1 MPTRTK
7 KHTPPHQPHQAEQL
21 RLVEDD
27 RRIKN
32 WKRWG
37 PYLSERQWG
46 TVREDYSS
54 DGSVW
59 SYFTHDQARSRAYRW
74 GEDGL
79 LGITD
84 RQCRVCFSLALWN
97 TKDSILKER
106 LFGLSGAEGNHGEDV
121 KECYYY
127 LDSTPTHSYMR
138 ALYKYPQR
146 EFPYAQLVEEN
157 RRRGRLEPEFEIT
170 DTGIFDGNNYFD
182 VFIEYAKASPNDILV
197 KITAHNRSAKDAPL
211 SLVPNI
217 WFRNTWAWGRSG
229 EGYTTKPHI
238 SLLDQDRLLLV
249 HPQLDPL
256 VLLLDPK
263 HKKLHPTPLFTDNES
278 NLNRLYG
285 RDNVTPYTKDAFH
298 RYIVNGE
305 AAAVNPN
312 HMGTKAAFLCNTMVP
327 ARGSVEL
334 RLRLVSSFAPQ
345 KETFGDDFDEVFA
358 KRKAECEEFYT
369 SLLPAQSSG
378 EQKTILTQSY
388 AGLLWTKQF
397 YYYSV
402 KEWLEGDPTQPTP
415 SESRKKQKNHE
426 WGHLYNRDI
435 ISVPDKW
442 EYPWYAA
449 WDLAFHM
456 VTFARIDPSFAKQ
469 QLILMLREWYMHPN
483 GQIPAYEFEFSN
495 VNPPVHAWACWRV
508 YQMGVANGNPD
519 RNFLKRV
526 FAKLLIN
533 FTWWVNRTD
542 AQGKNLFSGGFL
554 GLDNIGVFDRSAPL
568 PKGGILQQADATAWM
583 AFYCGT
589 MLSIALEL
597 AAHDEEY
604 EDLASKFFE
613 HFIAI
618 ASAINNFGGTGLWDQ
633 LDGFY
638 YDELS
643 IDGTTIPLRVRSLVG
658 IIPLLAVEVL
668 DNATINKLPGFKK
681 RFDWFVA
688 NQSELA
694 KQIAYTAESPRSAKS
709 AQGESLDGRKLLAIP
724 SAERLTRMLRYIL
737 DENEFLSP
745 YGMRSLSKIH
755 KDFPYRLT
763 LENRDYGIDYCPGD
777 SNTDF
782 FGGNSNWRGPVWFPI
797 NFLVI
802 EALDRY
808 YKFYGDTFKIECPT
822 GSGKLKNLKQV
833 ADELSQR
840 LSNLFMPNAS
850 GKRPCHGEDSRYA
863 HDPFWKELVLFY
875 EHFHGDTGSGVG
887 ASHQTGWTSLV
898 SLCIERCVANTA
910 ASRVRKPTKRLGQAL
925 EARPASGSET
935 RDL

>member
-1 MPTRTK
+1 MRMGPKKTTAPKPTQSERERLLEDEHRTG
-7 KHTPPHQPHQAEQL
+7 
-21 RLVEDD
+21 
-27 RRIKN
+27 N

-46 TVREDYSS
+46 TVREDYSD

-59 SYFTHDQARSRAYRW
+59 SYFTHDQARSRTYRW

-84 RQCRVCFSLALWN
+84 RQCRLCFSVGLWN
-97 TKDSILKER
+97 SKDSILKER

-146 EFPYAQLVEEN
+146 EFPYAHLVEEN
-157 RRRGRLEPEFEIT
+157 RRRGRTEAEYEIT
-170 DTGIFDGNNYFD
+170 DTGIFDKNEYFD
-182 VFIEYAKASPNDILV
+182 VFVEYAKAGPNDILI
-197 KITAHNRSAKDAPL
+197 KITAHNRHNKSAPL
-211 SLVPNI
+211 HLIPQV

-229 EGYTTKPHI
+229 EGYTIKPRI
-238 SLLDQDRLLLV
+238 STLGEDRFLLV
-249 HPQLDPL
+249 HPQLDPF
-256 VLLLDPK
+256 VLMLDPK
-263 HKKLHPTPLFTDNES
+263 LKNMSATPVFTDNET
-278 NLNRLYG
+278 NAQRLFG
-285 RDNVTPYTKDAFH
+285 RENPSPYVKDAFH
-298 RYIVNGE
+298 RYLINDE
-305 AAAVNPN
+305 KDAVNPE
-312 HMGTKAAFLCNTMVP
+312 MTGTKGAFICETIVP

-334 RLRLVSSFAPQ
+334 KLRLVSSFAPQ
-345 KETFGDDFDEVFA
+345 KERFGEDFEKIFEL
-358 KRKAECEEFYT
+358 RKQECHDFYE
-369 SLLPAQSSG
+369 SVIPASAPP
-378 EQKTILTQSY
+378 EQRSVMTQSY

-415 SESRKKQKNHE
+415 SESRKRQKNSE
-426 WGHLYNRDI
+426 WEHLYNRDI

-456 VTFARIDPSFAKQ
+456 LPFARIDSAFAKQ

-508 YQMGVANGNPD
+508 YQMGVAEGHGD

-542 AQGKNLFSGGFL
+542 AQGKNLFAGGFL

-568 PKGGILQQADATAWM
+568 PKGGALQQADATAWM

-589 MLSIALEL
+589 MLTMALEL
-597 AAHDEEY
+597 AAQDEEY

-613 HFIAI
+613 HFISI
-618 ASAINNFGGTGLWDQ
+618 SSAINHFGGTGLWDQ

-638 YDELS
+638 YDALS
-643 IDGTTIPLRVRSLVG
+643 IDDKHIPLRVRSLVG
-658 IIPLLAVEVL
+658 VIPLLAVEVL
-668 DNATINKLPGFKK
+668 DNATIDKLPGFKK

-688 NQSELA
+688 NQSSLA
-694 KQIAYTAESPRSAKS
+694 KQIAYTSARHS
-709 AQGESLDGRKLLAIP
+709 DDVGEITEGSTGLKLLAIP

-737 DENEFLSP
+737 DEKEFLSP

-755 KDFPYRLT
+755 AEFPYRLT
-763 LENRDYGIDYCPGD
+763 LENRDYSIDYCPGD

-782 FGGNSNWRGPVWFPI
+782 FGGNSNWRGPIWFPI
-797 NFLVI
+797 NFLLI

-808 YKFYGDTFKIECPT
+808 HKFYGESFRIECPT
-822 GSGKLKNLKQV
+822 GSGRFMNLRQV
-833 ADELSQR
+833 ADEISKR
-840 LSNLFMPNAS
+840 LSNLFLQDSNAR
-850 GKRPCHGEDSRYA
+850 RPCHGEDTRYA
-863 HDPFWKELVLFY
+863 NDPFWKDLVLFY
-875 EHFHGDTGSGVG
+875 EHFHGDNGKGIG

-898 SLCIERCVANTA
+898 SLCIERGIGT
-910 ASRVRKPTKRLGQAL
+910 ASRDKSKKPTR
-925 EARPASGSET
+925 
-935 RDL
+935 

>member
-1 MPTRTK
+1 MPMAPKKTAPSPAAVAERERLNEDEHRT
-7 KHTPPHQPHQAEQL
+7 
-21 RLVEDD
+21 
-27 RRIKN
+27 KN

-46 TVREDYSS
+46 TVREDYSD

-84 RQCRVCFSLALWN
+84 RQCRICFSLALWN

-106 LFGLSGAEGNHGEDV
+106 LFGLTGHEGNHGEDV

-138 ALYKYPQR
+138 ALYKYPQK
-146 EFPYAQLVEEN
+146 EFPYAALVDEN
-157 RRRGRLEPEFEIT
+157 RRRGRLEREYEIT
-170 DTGIFDGNNYFD
+170 DTGIFDSNEYFD
-182 VFIEYAKASPNDILV
+182 VFVEYAKAGPNDLLI
-197 KITAHNRSAKDAPL
+197 KITAHNRSTKSAPL
-211 SLVPNI
+211 FLIPQA
-217 WFRNTWAWGRSG
+217 WFRNTWGWGRSG
-229 EGYTTKPHI
+229 EGYTIKPRI
-238 SLLDQDRLLLV
+238 SMLGPDRFLMV
-249 HPQLDPL
+249 HPQLDPF
-256 VLLLDPK
+256 VLLLDPQLK
-263 HKKLHPTPLFTDNES
+263 TLDAKAVFTDNET
-278 NLNRLYG
+278 NAERLFG
-285 RDNVTPYTKDAFH
+285 RDNASPFVKDAFH
-298 RYIVNGE
+298 RYVVDGE
-305 AAAVNPN
+305 TDAVNPE
-312 HMGTKAAFLCNTMVP
+312 HVGTKAAFICQTVV
-327 ARGSVEL
+327 AGKSSVEL
-334 RLRLVSSFAPQ
+334 KLRLTASFAPQ
-345 KETFGDDFDEVFA
+345 KERFGDDFDSIF
-358 KRKAECEEFYT
+358 KQRKDECDAFYK
-369 SLLPAQSSG
+369 SIIPATATD
-378 EQKTILTQSY
+378 EQRNVMRQSY

-402 KEWLEGDPTQPTP
+402 KEWIEGDPTQPTP
-415 SESRKKQKNHE
+415 SDARKKQKNNE
-426 WGHLYNRDI
+426 WSHLYNRDI

-456 VTFARIDPSFAKQ
+456 LTFARIDQAFAKQ

-508 YQMGVANGNPD
+508 YEMGAKAGEPD
-519 RNFLKRV
+519 RNFLKRA

-542 AQGKNLFSGGFL
+542 ASGKNLFSGGFL

-568 PKGGILQQADATAWM
+568 PKGGTLQQADATAWM

-589 MLSIALEL
+589 MLTIALEL

-618 ASAINNFGGTGLWDQ
+618 ASAINHFGGTGLWDQ

-643 IDGTTIPLRVRSLVG
+643 IDGAHIPLRVGSLVG
-658 IIPLLAVEVL
+658 VIPMLAVEVL
-668 DNATINKLPGFKK
+668 ENATIDKLPGFKK
-681 RFDWFVA
+681 RFEWFVA
-688 NQSELA
+688 NQSALA
-694 KQIAYTAESPRSAKS
+694 KQIAYTSTSPQASLGDIAQEST
-709 AQGESLDGRKLLAIP
+709 GLKLLAIP

-737 DENEFLSP
+737 DEREFLSP
-745 YGMRSLSKIH
+745 FGMRSLSKIH
-755 KDFPYRLT
+755 AEFPYRLT

-797 NFLVI
+797 NFLLI

-808 YKFYGDTFKIECPT
+808 YKFYGDSFKIECPT
-822 GSGKLKNLKQV
+822 GSGNFLNLRQV
-833 ADELSQR
+833 ADEISRR
-840 LSNLFMPNAS
+840 LSNLFLRDSA
-850 GKRPCHGEDSRYA
+850 GRRPCHGEDLRYA
-863 HDPFWKELVLFY
+863 KDPFWKELILFY
-875 EHFHGDTGSGVG
+875 EHFHGDNGSGIG

-898 SLCIERCVANTA
+898 SLCMERVLGAPTNA
-910 ASRVRKPTKRLGQAL
+910 PAKRSTKR
-925 EARPASGSET
+925 
-935 RDL
+935 

>member
-1 MPTRTK
+1 MAIRK
-7 KHTPPHQPHQAEQL
+7 KSTSTLSNPNGEFE
-21 RLVEDD
+21 RLDEDE

-46 TVREDYSS
+46 TVREDYSA

-59 SYFTHDQARSRAYRW
+59 SYFTHDQARSRTYRW

-84 RQCRVCFSLALWN
+84 RQCRICFSLGLWN
-97 TKDSILKER
+97 GKDPILKER
-106 LFGLSGAEGNHGEDV
+106 LFGLSGTEGNHGEDV

-138 ALYKYPQR
+138 ALYKYPQTA
-146 EFPYAQLVEEN
+146 FPYAKLVEEN
-157 RRRGRLEPEFEIT
+157 HRRGRLEREYELI
-170 DTGIFDGNNYFD
+170 DTGIFDNNAYFD
-182 VFIEYAKASPNDILV
+182 VFIEYAKAGPNDILV
-197 KITAHNRSAKDAPL
+197 KITAHNRATKAAPL
-211 SLVPNI
+211 SLIPQV
-217 WFRNTWAWGRSG
+217 WFRNTWAWGRTG
-229 EGYTTKPHI
+229 EGYTTKPNI
-238 SLLDQDRLLLV
+238 TRVSDDKLLMV
-249 HPQLDPL
+249 HPQLDPF
-256 VLLLDPK
+256 VVMLDPK
-263 HKKLHPTPLFTDNES
+263 HKKLKPVSLFTENETNLKKLFGRENES
-278 NLNRLYG
+278 
-285 RDNVTPYTKDAFH
+285 PYVKDAFH

-305 AAAVNPN
+305 RGAVNPAQT
-312 HMGTKAAFLCNTMVP
+312 GTKAAFMINTSIP
-327 ARGSVEL
+327 GKSSVEI

-345 KETFGDDFDEVFA
+345 RETFGDDFDEIFET
-358 KRKAECEEFYT
+358 RRAECQSFYT
-369 SLLPAQSSG
+369 NVIPETAT
-378 EQKTILTQSY
+378 EEERAVMAQSY

-415 SESRKKQKNHE
+415 SDARLRQKNNE
-426 WGHLYNRDI
+426 WEHLYNRDI

-456 VTFARIDPSFAKQ
+456 VAFARIDLAFAKQ

-508 YQMGVANGNPD
+508 YQMGVEQGKPD
-519 RNFLKRV
+519 RDFLKRA

-533 FTWWVNRTD
+533 FTWWVNRKD
-542 AQGKNLFSGGFL
+542 ALGKNLFSGGFL

-568 PKGGILQQADATAWM
+568 PKGGSLQQADATAWM

-589 MLSIALEL
+589 MLTIALEL
-597 AAHDEEY
+597 AAQDVEY

-613 HFIAI
+613 HFTAI
-618 ASAINNFGGTGLWDQ
+618 ASAINTFGGTGLWDQ

-638 YDELS
+638 YDELKL
-643 IDGTTIPLRVRSLVG
+643 DNTHIPLRVRSLVG
-658 IIPLLAVEVL
+658 VIPLLAVEVL
-668 DNATINKLPGFKK
+668 HSSTFDRLPGFKK
-681 RFDWFVA
+681 RFDWFVT
-688 NQSELA
+688 NQSVLS
-694 KQIAYTAESPRSAKS
+694 KQIAYASPVSNTGSSESRKAAED
-709 AQGESLDGRKLLAIP
+709 LKLLAIP
-724 SAERLTRMLRYIL
+724 SAERLTRTLRYIL
-737 DENEFLSP
+737 DEKEFLSP
-745 YGMRSLSKIH
+745 HGMRSLSKIH
-755 KDFPYRLT
+755 AEFPYRLS

-797 NFLVI
+797 NFLLI

-808 YKFYGDTFKIECPT
+808 HSFYGDNFKVECPT
-822 GSGKLKNLKQV
+822 GSGVFMTLEQV
-833 ADELSQR
+833 ADELSRR
-840 LSNLFMPNAS
+840 LCSLFTRDAL
-850 GKRPCHGEDSRYA
+850 GRRPCHGDDMRYA
-863 HDPFWKELVLFY
+863 SDPHWRDLLLFY
-875 EHFHGDTGSGVG
+875 EHFHGDNGRGIG

-898 SLCIERCVANTA
+898 SLCFERIITRERSCVIPLG
-910 ASRVRKPTKRLGQAL
+910 RVTGA
-925 EARPASGSET
+925 
-935 RDL
+935 